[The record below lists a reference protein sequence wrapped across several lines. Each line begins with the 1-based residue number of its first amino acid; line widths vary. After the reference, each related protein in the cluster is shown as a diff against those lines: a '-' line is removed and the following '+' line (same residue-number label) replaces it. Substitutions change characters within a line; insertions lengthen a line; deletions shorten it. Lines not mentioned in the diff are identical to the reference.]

1 MAWFAA
7 HAIFYFKL
15 KSGQQDRYTIWEN
28 VYLIEGTDA
37 HEALTSATAWAK
49 EDEGDSDG
57 SLTMVDQPATL
68 VFAGIRKLITVSH
81 WDEEGVVRSKDEITY
96 SEFIV
101 SDEAAIQRL
110 VNGEE
115 VDITYVE

>member
-15 KSGQQDRYTIWEN
+15 KSGQQGRYTIWEN

-37 HEALTSATAWAK
+37 DGALTSATAWAK
-49 EDEGDSDG
+49 EYEGDSDG
-57 SLTMVDQPATL
+57 SLTIADQPATL

-81 WDEEGVVRSKDEITY
+81 WDEEGVVHSKDEISY

-101 SDEAAIQRL
+101 SDEAATQRL

-115 VDITYVE
+115 VEITYVE